1 MDYEVQISREAQIEL
16 DVAGCFFRAKNL
28 NEAFLDDFFRQ
39 IGFLETN
46 PEAFQIKYR
55 GIRILCFE
63 QFNYSIH
70 YIINKNQVFNLRILN
85 QRQDF

>member
-1 MDYEVQISREAQIEL
+1 MDYDVQISREAQIEL
-16 DVAGCFFRAKNL
+16 EVAEFFFRAKNL
-28 NEAFLDDFFRQ
+28 HESFLDDFFRQ
-39 IGFLETN
+39 IEFLKTN

-55 GIRILCFE
+55 DIRILCFE

-70 YIINKNQVFNLRILN
+70 YLIEGDKVLILRILG

>member
-1 MDYEVQISREAQIEL
+1 MGYEVDISREAQIEL
-16 DVAGCFFRAKNL
+16 DVAECFFRAQNL
-28 NEAFLDDFFRQ
+28 HPSFLDDFFRQ
-39 IGFLETN
+39 IAFLKTN

-55 GIRILCFE
+55 DIRIICFE

-70 YIINKNQVFNLRILN
+70 YIIVKHQVLILRILG